1 MNQSKKSIP
10 GIIMSGLV
18 VAFMLFDSI
27 FKFIQPQEVI
37 EGTLELGY
45 QQHHIAIIGVLGLL
59 VTILY
64 LIPRT
69 ALIGA
74 ILMTGYFG
82 GVIATHLRLDN
93 PLFSHTLFPIYL
105 AILAWG
111 GLFLRRPQLKSIFI
125 NSKNI

>member
-1 MNQSKKSIP
+1 MNKPKRSIP

-27 FKFIQPQEVI
+27 FKFIQPQEVVD
-37 EGTLELGY
+37 GTIELGY
-45 QQHHIAIIGVLGLL
+45 QQHHIAVIGALGLL
-59 VTILY
+59 VTLLY
-64 LIPRT
+64 TVPKT

-82 GVIATHLRLDN
+82 GAIATNFRLDN
-93 PLFSHTLFPIYL
+93 PLFSHILFPVYL

-111 GLFLRRPQLKSIFI
+111 GLLLRKPYLKSFFI
-125 NSKNI
+125 DSKNQ